1 MRATIAR
8 RRPVSGRGRAGGRA
22 LKVLIAD
29 KFEAEGIA
37 GLEAL
42 GCRVTSEPDLN
53 PETLPEALR
62 RTEAEILIVRS
73 TKVPAG
79 VIEGASA
86 LKGIIRAGAGYDNID
101 FEAAKTRGVPVCN
114 CPGMNAVAVAE
125 LTIGHLIALDRR
137 LCEQDAALRG
147 GTWDKAGF
155 AKARGLKGR
164 TLLVVGTGA
173 IGTEVIKRAKAFEMK
188 IMAQSR
194 SLGDDTA
201 RALGIEPIPYTR
213 EALIKALGRADA
225 VSIHVASTPD
235 TKSLCGPGFFASM
248 NPGAYFVNTSR
259 GDIVDESALREAV
272 ESKGIRAALGVYQG
286 QPSAKTA
293 DWSTPVADAKGVVHF
308 THHCGAST
316 DQAQLAVAEE
326 TVRIVKTA
334 VETGRFIHCVNGVGE

>member
-1 MRATIAR
+1 M
-8 RRPVSGRGRAGGRA
+8 
-22 LKVLIAD
+22 KVLIAD

-42 GCRVTSEPDLN
+42 GCRVTSDPDLT
-53 PETLPEALR
+53 PETLPDALK
-62 RTEAEILIVRS
+62 RTEAEVLVVRS
-73 TKVPAG
+73 TKVPAS
-79 VIEGASA
+79 VFDAA
-86 LKGIIRAGAGYDNID
+86 TTLKGVIRAGAGYDNID
-101 FEAAKTRGVPVCN
+101 FEAARAKGVPVCN

-137 LCEQDAALRG
+137 IPEQCSALREG
-147 GTWDKAGF
+147 RWDKAGF

-173 IGTEVIKRAKAFEMK
+173 IGTEVIKRAKAFDMK

-213 EALIKALGRADA
+213 EALVDALGKADA
-225 VSIHVASTPD
+225 VTIHVASTPD
-235 TKSLCGPGFFASM
+235 TKNLCGPGFFGAM
-248 NPGAYFVNTSR
+248 KPGAYFINTSR
-259 GDIVDESALREAV
+259 GDIVDEAALRDAI
-272 ESKGIRAALGVYQG
+272 ESKGIRAALDVYQD

-293 DWSTPVADAKGVVHF
+293 DWRPPLADAAGTVHF

-316 DQAQLAVAEE
+316 DQAQLAVAQE

-334 VETGRFIHCVNGVGE
+334 METGRFIHCVNGVSE

>member
-1 MRATIAR
+1 M
-8 RRPVSGRGRAGGRA
+8 
-22 LKVLIAD
+22 KVLIAD
-29 KFEAEGIA
+29 KFEADGIS

-42 GCRVTSEPDLN
+42 GCRVTCEPDLS
-53 PETLPEALR
+53 PETLPEALK
-62 RTEAEILIVRS
+62 RTEAEVLVVRS
-73 TKVPAG
+73 TKVPAA
-79 VIEGASA
+79 VIDGAST
-86 LKGIIRAGAGYDNID
+86 LKGVIRAGAGYDNID
-101 FEAAKTRGVPVCN
+101 FEAAKGKGIPVSN

-125 LTIGHLIALDRR
+125 LTIGALIALDRR
-137 LCEQDAALRG
+137 IPEQDQALRG
-147 GTWDKAGF
+147 GQWDKAGF

-213 EALIKALGRADA
+213 EALIKALGQADA
-225 VSIHVASTPD
+225 VSVHVASTPD
-235 TKSLCGPGFFASM
+235 TKNLCGPGFFASM
-248 NPGAYFVNTSR
+248 KPGAYFVNTSR
-259 GDIVDESALREAV
+259 GDIVDETALREAI
-272 ESKGIRAALGVYQG
+272 ESKGIRAALDVYQD
-286 QPSAKTA
+286 QPSSKNTE
-293 DWSTPVADAKGVVHF
+293 WRTPVADASGIAHF

-334 VETGRFIHCVNGVGE
+334 MESGRFIHCVNGVSE

>member
-1 MRATIAR
+1 MR
-8 RRPVSGRGRAGGRA
+8 
-22 LKVLIAD
+22 VLIAD
-29 KFEAEGIA
+29 KFEADGIA

-42 GCRVTSEPDLN
+42 GCQVFSEPELG
-53 PETLPEALR
+53 PETLPDALK
-62 RTEAEILIVRS
+62 RTEAEVLVVRS
-73 TKVPAG
+73 TKVPAD
-79 VIEGASA
+79 VIEGAST

-101 FEAAKTRGVPVCN
+101 FEAAKAKGVPVSN

-137 LCEQDAALRG
+137 ICEQDRSLREG
-147 GTWDKAGF
+147 KWNKAGF

-213 EALIKALGRADA
+213 EALVKALGQADA
-225 VSIHVASTPD
+225 VTIHVASTPD
-235 TKSLCGPGFFASM
+235 TKSLCGPGFFAAM
-248 NPGAYFVNTSR
+248 KPGAYFINTSR
-259 GDIVDESALREAV
+259 GDIVDETALQQAI
-272 ESKGIRAALGVYQG
+272 ESKGIRAALDVYQD

-293 DWSTPVADAKGVVHF
+293 DWSTPVAKAAGVVHF

-334 VETGRFIHCVNGVGE
+334 METGRFIHCVNGLGD